1 MNWFLPQDHPIPHL
15 AHEANFRYKC
25 KVIFALCLISDRLNP
40 FPWMTSEVRGRPC
53 LLVGWCRLGD
63 RFGVIENPV
72 GLPVP
77 QLRRKASTFFLAHL
91 PRQSHRTKGFASTVT
106 SCRRSPRDL
115 FSMVSGVPYGPIAS
129 SLTTRT
135 SLNKRTDQG
144 LSCVLRT
151 THELAPEGD
160 LLTSLYMES
169 LLDPRPHLATSLDV
183 S

>member
-1 MNWFLPQDHPIPHL
+1 
-15 AHEANFRYKC
+15 
-25 KVIFALCLISDRLNP
+25 
-40 FPWMTSEVRGRPC
+40 MTSEVRGRPC

-77 QLRRKASTFFLAHL
+77 QLRRKASTFFSSHL
-91 PRQSHRTKGFASTVT
+91 PRQSHRTKGFAFDGDFLPKIPTRSLLNGI
-106 SCRRSPRDL
+106 RSPH
-115 FSMVSGVPYGPIAS
+115 GPIAS

-160 LLTSLYMES
+160 LLTIFNTWS
-169 LLDPRPHLATSLDV
+169 PCWTHVRIWPATSWRGRGHLISGRID
-183 S
+183 SGH